1 MPAVAAE
8 RTPDD
13 FRMSLAEHL
22 GELRKRLLRVV
33 ISVLVLGVG
42 ALAFAKPLYGLLML
56 PVLRALPPE
65 ASALVYTSAIEEFNV
80 YMKVGLY
87 GGVFLTT
94 PVILFQLWGFVSP
107 GLYENERKLAAPFIF
122 FGTLA
127 FLAGAAFCY
136 FAVLPQMFKFL
147 LREEAAIALEGRLN
161 TGRLREEDA
170 IRYLRL
176 GNMAR
181 AGALAREATKDLEES
196 GEGQAKAAQKKKIF
210 GVEVNLDLDVQ
221 LVPKTSV
228 DVISRL
234 EGLGRLIDASRAG
247 FGDASLV
254 LLTQVME
261 KRQEAVAAYGKRD
274 FPKALALAD
283 EAAALLGTIDPSA
296 GTDMASLWQL
306 ERDLG
311 VGRAAYESNTWTRPM
326 LSMSEQLTLV
336 LILILAFGL
345 IFELPLVMAVLSLV
359 GLVKASFL
367 FKYQR
372 HAFVVCLI
380 VAAIITPTGD
390 AVNLALMAGPMLA
403 CYELG
408 VLLVWIIEKRRKT
421 DPETPEGPAP
431 GAPA

>member
-22 GELRKRLLRVV
+22 GELRKRLFRVV

-210 GVEVNLDLDVQ
+210 GMEVDLDLNVQ

-261 KRQEAVAAYGKRD
+261 KRQEAVAAYGRRD

-283 EAAALLGTIDPSA
+283 EAAALLGTIDPTA

-380 VAAIITPTGD
+380 VAAVITPTGD

-408 VLLVWIIEKRRKT
+408 VLLVWIIEKRRKS
-421 DPETPEGPAP
+421 DPETPEGAEP

>member
-1 MPAVAAE
+1 MPALAAGQAQ
-8 RTPDD
+8 TPDD

-22 GELRKRLLRVV
+22 GELRKRLFRVV

-42 ALAFAKPLYGLLML
+42 ALAFAKTLYGLLML

-94 PVILFQLWGFVSP
+94 PVLLWQLWGFVSP
-107 GLYENERKLAAPFIF
+107 GLYDNERKLAFPFIF
-122 FGTLA
+122 FGTAA
-127 FLAGAAFCY
+127 FIAGAAFCY

-147 LREEAAIALEGRLN
+147 LREERAIALEGRLN

-176 GNMAR
+176 GNVAR
-181 AGALAREATKDLEES
+181 AGALAREATKDLEAG
-196 GEGQAKAAQKKKIF
+196 GEGQAKADKEKLF
-210 GVEVNLDLDVQ
+210 DLSLEVTLI
-221 LVPKTSV
+221 PKQSV
-228 DVISRL
+228 DVLTRL
-234 EGLGRLIDASRAG
+234 EGLGRLIDAARDG
-247 FGDASLV
+247 FGASSIS
-254 LLTQVME
+254 LLSNVME
-261 KRQEAVAAYGKRD
+261 RRQDAIAAYGTRD
-274 FPKALALAD
+274 FNRAIALAD
-283 EAAALLGTIDPSA
+283 DAAKLLEGIDPSA
-296 GTDMASLWQL
+296 ASDMAALWQL

-311 VGRAAYESNTWTRPM
+311 TGKATYESNNWTRPM
-326 LSMSEQLTLV
+326 LSMNEQLTLV
-336 LILILAFGL
+336 LILLLAFGL

-359 GLVKASFL
+359 GLVKSGFL

-390 AVNLALMAGPMLA
+390 VINLSLMAGPMLA

-408 VLLVWIIEKRRKT
+408 VLLVWIIEKRRNKAQAA
-421 DPETPEGPAP
+421 EGGSP
-431 GAPA
+431 